1 MRSTF
6 MLLFTLAAQLVSAQQ
21 YSFMREFRPGTIL
34 SDTAAA
40 QPGEI
45 KWFVSQAQQIR
56 FRENEKSGVQKFSAA
71 EIDGFTVDSLKFKAL
86 RNFDVFAEEYAM
98 LGKTSRIKQTFGEVI
113 DTGSF
118 NIYLVFT
125 TGYNG
130 FGSGNYANFVFERT
144 ENGVS
149 SFAAYPLGQRMRDK
163 RYDQAKENLYTFF
176 KDYPTAIE
184 KIKAYTQQ
192 QDFMA
197 IIDLLKTL
205 N

>member
-1 MRSTF
+1 MRSSLIF
-6 MLLFTLAAQLVSAQQ
+6 LFLCATQFVSAQQ
-21 YSFMREFRPGTIL
+21 YSFMREFRPGAIL

-40 QPGEI
+40 QNGQI

-56 FRENEKSGVQKFSAA
+56 FRENEKAGIQKFSAS
-71 EIDGFTVDSLKFKAL
+71 EIDGFTVDSMKFKAL
-86 RNFDVFAEEYAM
+86 RNFDVFAEEYAL

-118 NIYLVFT
+118 NIYLVYT

-130 FGSGNYANFVFERT
+130 FGAGNYANFVFERT
-144 ENGVS
+144 ENGAVS
-149 SFAAYPLGQRMRDK
+149 YAAFPVGQRMRDK

-176 KDYPTAIE
+176 KDYSTALD
-184 KIKAYTQQ
+184 KIKAYSQQ
-192 QDFMA
+192 QDFMTV
-197 IIDLLKTL
+197 IDLLKTL